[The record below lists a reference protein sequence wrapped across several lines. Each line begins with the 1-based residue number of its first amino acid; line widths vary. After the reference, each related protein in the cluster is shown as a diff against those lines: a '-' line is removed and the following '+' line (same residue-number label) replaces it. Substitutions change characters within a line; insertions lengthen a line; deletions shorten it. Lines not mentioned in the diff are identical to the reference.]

1 MNTAPVPLPL
11 RFQIGAHTL
20 MAVQRQLVRVPL
32 SLDEALAGRIPVL
45 PPLDRAAH
53 GYSITSLPADRRD
66 PMAYAGGGMIA
77 FVRQSY
83 TRHFIDLSGDFDGY
97 LAGLS
102 ANTRS
107 VIRRKARKAT
117 EVSGGTLDVRRFRT
131 PDEIAHFHDIA
142 RRISMRTYQERL
154 LGGGLPDDEGFL
166 RSMYAL
172 AAADQVRG
180 WLLYIAG
187 EPAAYLYTPIQG
199 GVVRYDHVGHD
210 PAFNDLS
217 PGGVLQM
224 EALRDLFGE
233 GRFRRFDFTEGDG
246 QHKRQFAT
254 GGVDCIDMLLL
265 RASLANRLTTVALG
279 NFDRAAALGKKAT
292 HQLGLHGLA
301 RKLRR

>member
-1 MNTAPVPLPL
+1 MTAVPLPL
-11 RFQIGAHTL
+11 RFQIGARTL

-32 SLDEALAGRIPVL
+32 SLDEALAGRLPVL
-45 PPLDRAAH
+45 PPLERAAH
-53 GYSITSLPADRRD
+53 GYAITSLPADRRD

-77 FVRQSY
+77 FVRQHY
-83 TRHFIDLSGDFDGY
+83 TRHYIDLTGGFDAY
-97 LAGLS
+97 MAGLS

-107 VIRRKARKAT
+107 AMRRKTRKAADF
-117 EVSGGTLDVRRFRT
+117 SGGTLDIRRFRT
-131 PDEIAHFHDIA
+131 PAEIAEFHDIA
-142 RRISMRTYQERL
+142 RRISLRTYQERL

-172 AAADQVRG
+172 AGADQVRA
-180 WLLYIAG
+180 WLLYIVG
-187 EPAAYLYTPIQG
+187 EPAAYLYTPLQG

-224 EALRDLFGE
+224 EALRDLFDE
-233 GRFRRFDFTEGDG
+233 GRFRCFDFTEGDG

-279 NFDRAAALGKKAT
+279 NFDRAAAFGKQAT
-292 HQLGLHGLA
+292 EQLGLQKLA
-301 RKLRR
+301 KSLRR